1 MFLKHSTKD
10 DLIEIL
16 TLNDLFDP
24 FNDTVVG
31 RYQHGEEMQ
40 DPEKFSKSD
49 LLFPSGEPLPRC
61 WLDAH
66 YRDSAVKR

>member
-16 TLNDLFDP
+16 TLDDLFDP
-24 FNDTVVG
+24 FCKTVVG
-31 RYQHGEEMQ
+31 RYQHGEEAQ

-49 LLFPSGEPLPRC
+49 LQFPSGETLPRC

-66 YRDSAVKR
+66 YRDTEFKR